1 MGSINGHKF
10 THFAMKD
17 PKLQA
22 LPDSVEDEDNFK
34 YFIDVYVDDFISMV
48 IACSRKQVEHVAEA
62 VLQGLHNVFD
72 NDPASFKKLTKGD
85 GTFSTEKDCLGFD
98 FDGDIGKKTMQLETI
113 KRDTILTTLHKWI
126 RGAKRRNFAIP
137 FNDFRSTIQKVR
149 HAFKS
154 LPTGK
159 GLLTPCNQV
168 IRSLQWFIST
178 NMLNYDKQTV
188 TSEQSYVR
196 LQSTPPCAESLSL
209 GLRTMLVSKMPP
221 FMVWGASLLAKAS
234 PVCQLSFKWND
245 LTT

>member
-98 FDGDIGKKTMQLETI
+98 FDGDIGKRQCSW
-113 KRDTILTTLHKWI
+113 RQS
-126 RGAKRRNFAIP
+126 RG
-137 FNDFRSTIQKVR
+137 
-149 HAFKS
+149 
-154 LPTGK
+154 
-159 GLLTPCNQV
+159 TPYSQH
-168 IRSLQWFIST
+168 F
-178 NMLNYDKQTV
+178 
-188 TSEQSYVR
+188 TSGYGVQNVAT
-196 LQSTPPCAESLSL
+196 LQSPLMISD
-209 GLRTMLVSKMPP
+209 PP
-221 FMVWGASLLAKAS
+221 FRR
-234 PVCQLSFKWND
+234 
-245 LTT
+245 